1 MAIAPLMGVCSS
13 ALQYDITDDGRVTGI
28 RFAGGC
34 PGNLEAVARLAEGLP
49 AEAVISRLEG
59 IQCGSKPTS
68 CPDQL
73 ARALK
78 RELGRARGVT
88 KREAGEGK
96 GTFKKVPF
104 PLPRTPLIPLNSS
117 PFIESPDGFFP

>member
-34 PGNLEAVARLAEGLP
+34 PGNLEAV
-49 AEAVISRLEG
+49 ISRLEG
-59 IQCGSKPTS
+59 SQCGSKPTS

-78 RELGRARGVT
+78 LELAARG
-88 KREAGEGK
+88 A
-96 GTFKKVPF
+96 
-104 PLPRTPLIPLNSS
+104 
-117 PFIESPDGFFP
+117 

>member
-78 RELGRARGVT
+78 RELAARG
-88 KREAGEGK
+88 RNEERSGGGGK
-96 GTFKKVPF
+96 GTFLKVPS
-104 PLPRTPLIPLNSS
+104 PLPLNSS
-117 PFIESPDGFFP
+117 PFY

>member
-78 RELGRARGVT
+78 RG
-88 KREAGEGK
+88 KGK

-104 PLPRTPLIPLNSS
+104 PFPPPSKLFPFLLNPLMV
-117 PFIESPDGFFP
+117 FFP

>member
-13 ALQYDITDDGRVTGI
+13 ALQYDITDDGRVTG
-28 RFAGGC
+28 AGGC

-78 RELGRARGVT
+78 RELAARG
-88 KREAGEGK
+88 A
-96 GTFKKVPF
+96 
-104 PLPRTPLIPLNSS
+104 
-117 PFIESPDGFFP
+117 

>member
-1 MAIAPLMGVCSS
+1 MVFCCGVSRFGISGLRDPRFRVFWSHFDCIRICFHGYCSTYGRGSS

-78 RELGRARGVT
+78 RELAARG
-88 KREAGEGK
+88 A
-96 GTFKKVPF
+96 
-104 PLPRTPLIPLNSS
+104 
-117 PFIESPDGFFP
+117 

>member
-1 MAIAPLMGVCSS
+1 M
-13 ALQYDITDDGRVTGI
+13 
-28 RFAGGC
+28 

-49 AEAVISRLEG
+49 AAVISRLEG

-78 RELGRARGVT
+78 RELARAGRKRRRG
-88 KREAGEGK
+88 RGGNLR
-96 GTFKKVPF
+96 F
-104 PLPRTPLIPLNSS
+104 PSPPDPHPSKLF
-117 PFIESPDGFFP
+117 PFIESPDGFSLDFSC

>member
-1 MAIAPLMGVCSS
+1 MISPMTANPDLRAGM
-13 ALQYDITDDGRVTGI
+13 RVYPGI

-78 RELGRARGVT
+78 RELAARG
-88 KREAGEGK
+88 A
-96 GTFKKVPF
+96 
-104 PLPRTPLIPLNSS
+104 
-117 PFIESPDGFFP
+117 

>member
-1 MAIAPLMGVCSS
+1 MTIAPLMGVCSS

-68 CPDQL
+68 CPDHT
-73 ARALK
+73 RFK
-78 RELGRARGVT
+78 RHIVT
-88 KREAGEGK
+88 GIS
-96 GTFKKVPF
+96 
-104 PLPRTPLIPLNSS
+104 PRVTN
-117 PFIESPDGFFP
+117 

>member
-49 AEAVISRLEG
+49 PKPLFPG
-59 IQCGSKPTS
+59 LKGSSAAASPR
-68 CPDQL
+68 P
-73 ARALK
+73 AL
-78 RELGRARGVT
+78 
-88 KREAGEGK
+88 
-96 GTFKKVPF
+96 
-104 PLPRTPLIPLNSS
+104 ISS
-117 PFIESPDGFFP
+117 PAPLSVSLPHAGRNEERKRGGGREPF

>member
-78 RELGRARGVT
+78 RELAARGVT
-88 KREAGEGK
+88 KRGGRKELK
-96 GTFKKVPF
+96 G
-104 PLPRTPLIPLNSS
+104 SS
-117 PFIESPDGFFP
+117 PPSNLFPFY

>member
-73 ARALK
+73 LSRMGLLSLPHA
-78 RELGRARGVT
+78 GRNEERSG
-88 KREAGEGK
+88 GGGK
-96 GTFKKVPF
+96 GTFLKVPS
-104 PLPRTPLIPLNSS
+104 PLPLNSS
-117 PFIESPDGFFP
+117 PFY

>member
-34 PGNLEAVARLAEGLP
+34 PGNLEAV
-49 AEAVISRLEG
+49 ISRLEG
-59 IQCGSKPTS
+59 SQCGSKPTS

-78 RELGRARGVT
+78 RELGRTRGVT
-88 KREAGEGK
+88 KKKRGRGK
-96 GTFKKVPF
+96 GTFLKVPF
-104 PLPRTPLIPLNSS
+104 PLPPPSNLFPFLLNSLMV
-117 PFIESPDGFFP
+117 FFP

>member
-78 RELGRARGVT
+78 RELGRTRGVT
-88 KREAGEGK
+88 KREAGRGE
-96 GTFKKVPF
+96 GTFLKVPF
-104 PLPRTPLIPLNSS
+104 PPPPDPPHPSKLF
-117 PFIESPDGFFP
+117 PFY

>member
-1 MAIAPLMGVCSS
+1 MVYVYKTKGVCSREMTV
-13 ALQYDITDDGRVTGI
+13 DVDENGI
-28 RFAGGC
+28 IQSCVIKGGC

-78 RELGRARGVT
+78 RELAARG
-88 KREAGEGK
+88 A
-96 GTFKKVPF
+96 
-104 PLPRTPLIPLNSS
+104 
-117 PFIESPDGFFP
+117 

>member
-1 MAIAPLMGVCSS
+1 MTIAPLMGVCSS

-49 AEAVISRLEG
+49 AEAVSARLEV

-78 RELGRARGVT
+78 RELAARG
-88 KREAGEGK
+88 A
-96 GTFKKVPF
+96 
-104 PLPRTPLIPLNSS
+104 
-117 PFIESPDGFFP
+117 

>member
-34 PGNLEAVARLAEGLP
+34 PVARLAEGLP

-78 RELGRARGVT
+78 RELAARG
-88 KREAGEGK
+88 A
-96 GTFKKVPF
+96 
-104 PLPRTPLIPLNSS
+104 
-117 PFIESPDGFFP
+117 

>member
-78 RELGRARGVT
+78 RELAARG
-88 KREAGEGK
+88 RNEERSGEGGGNLFK
-96 GTFKKVPF
+96 GS
-104 PLPRTPLIPLNSS
+104 LPPSPGPPSS
-117 PFIESPDGFFP
+117 L

>member
-34 PGNLEAVARLAEGLP
+34 PGNLEAVAALLKGFPPKPSFPGLKG
-49 AEAVISRLEG
+49 SSG
-59 IQCGSKPTS
+59 GSKPTS

-78 RELGRARGVT
+78 RELAARG
-88 KREAGEGK
+88 A
-96 GTFKKVPF
+96 
-104 PLPRTPLIPLNSS
+104 
-117 PFIESPDGFFP
+117 

>member
-1 MAIAPLMGVCSS
+1 MTIAPLMGVCSS

-34 PGNLEAVARLAEGLP
+34 LAEGLP

-78 RELGRARGVT
+78 RELAARG
-88 KREAGEGK
+88 A
-96 GTFKKVPF
+96 
-104 PLPRTPLIPLNSS
+104 
-117 PFIESPDGFFP
+117 

>member
-68 CPDQL
+68 CPDPAPL
-73 ARALK
+73 SVSLPRAGRNEERSGGGGREPLK
-78 RELGRARGVT
+78 R
-88 KREAGEGK
+88 
-96 GTFKKVPF
+96 F
-104 PLPRTPLIPLNSS
+104 PSPSPGPPSS
-117 PFIESPDGFFP
+117 L

>member
-34 PGNLEAVARLAEGLP
+34 LEAVARLAEGLP

-78 RELGRARGVT
+78 RELAARG
-88 KREAGEGK
+88 A
-96 GTFKKVPF
+96 
-104 PLPRTPLIPLNSS
+104 
-117 PFIESPDGFFP
+117 